1 MERLLWSSE
10 TDVLVFALVEAFG
23 KSCYYSLRENVFSM
37 LFCWKTKA
45 FYFCFKGVFC
55 YPSRVLIIPTHVK
68 MLFTFFSS
76 IFNDCLE
83 NSHVNFYINVGLK
96 NQRLVYS
103 FTIPLDLYI
112 KKDL

>member
-1 MERLLWSSE
+1 MCFLCC
-10 TDVLVFALVEAFG
+10 FAG
-23 KSCYYSLRENVFSM
+23 KQRPFISALREFFVTPAGFSLYLPM
-37 LFCWKTKA
+37 LR
-45 FYFCFKGVFC
+45 CF
-55 YPSRVLIIPTHVK
+55 L
-68 MLFTFFSS
+68 LFFSS